1 MYSMIYKKTGVSNNF
16 LFDVY
21 TTAIVG
27 GMFIMVLEMGFFTV
41 QRSYMYNILYPMS
54 TCLFIT

>member
-1 MYSMIYKKTGVSNNF
+1 MIYKKTGVSNNF